1 MRSPFFIAERN
12 NMKPRNWLELAKND
26 IQFCEEMEK
35 QLPQEYAKAGLC
47 FHVQQAIEKLLR
59 GILSAN
65 GRAPQC
71 TDIYNLTEICE
82 VFINADIPAGLLEIS
97 NTLTAWG
104 KTFEVHEFDKD
115 TYDKAKAL
123 IAPLTEIL
131 HNEINRTETMT
142 DKLEYAIVREY
153 AKKYREWQSM
163 SREELIEKSDI
174 ISATRFVRDNIS
186 DSFTDEEAEYLL
198 QFKSPLEILVDRI
211 TALNDPTN
219 IAVKEQFSDMVSEM
233 YDKQDEYADYELT
246 EGMQMQ

>member
-1 MRSPFFIAERN
+1 
-12 NMKPRNWLELAKND
+12 MKPRNWLDLAKND
-26 IQFCEEMEK
+26 IQFCEVMEQ

-47 FHVQQAIEKLLR
+47 FHTQQAIEKLLR

-142 DKLEYAIVREY
+142 DKLEYVIGQEY
-153 AKKYREWQSM
+153 ASKHKEWLNLSH
-163 SREELIEKSDI
+163 EELIEKSDE
-174 ISATRFVRDNIS
+174 ISAARFVKDNIQ
-186 DSFTDEEAEYLL
+186 DSFTEDEAEYLL
-198 QFKSPLEILVDRI
+198 QFKEPLEILVDRI
-211 TALNDPTN
+211 TVLNDPNN

-233 YDKQDEYADYELT
+233 FDKQDEYSDYELN
-246 EGMQMQ
+246 EDSGMQMQ

>member
-1 MRSPFFIAERN
+1 
-12 NMKPRNWLELAKND
+12 MKPRNWLDHAKND
-26 IQFCEEMEK
+26 IQFCEVMEQ

-47 FHVQQAIEKLLR
+47 FHVQQAIEKLLK

-65 GRAPQC
+65 DRAPQC
-71 TDIYNLTEICE
+71 SDIYNRTEICE

-104 KTFEVHEFDKD
+104 NTLAVTKFDKD

-131 HNEINRTETMT
+131 NNEIDRTETMI
-142 DKLEYAIVREY
+142 DKLEYVIGQEY
-153 AKKYREWQSM
+153 AEKYKSWLNM
-163 SREELIEKSDI
+163 SHEELIEKADE
-174 ISATRFVRDNIS
+174 ISAARFVKDNIQ
-186 DSFTDEEAEYLL
+186 DSFTEDEAEYLL

-233 YDKQDEYADYELT
+233 YDKQDEYADYELN
-246 EGMQMQ
+246 EGMKMQ